1 CLRQRHRTWSFSNGF
16 ERGSPRR
23 HRARQGISPPHAH
36 GAFRKARRT
45 RRRCRLSRFRR
56 RKFRHRSRPRCGRR
70 LPRERRQ
77 SLSQASSSRPMMP
90 YRWTDIEARNHLAAA
105 FSERFGANPRI
116 FRAPGRVNLIGEHTD
131 YNDGF
136 ALPAAIDVYT
146 WVAIGPRDGAAL
158 NVFSAN
164 RMEAAEIDLREKN
177 PRAKSHWSDY
187 VQGVALMLQRAGA
200 KLNGANLLIHS
211 DVPSGSGLSS
221 SAALEVSVGK
231 ALLGNSNQSI
241 APLELAKLCQRAEN
255 EFVGARC
262 GIMDQFAACFGRA
275 GHAILLDCR
284 SLEGTALPLPE
295 DISMVIC
302 NTMVKHEHSGGE
314 YNARRAQ
321 CEEGVQLLKK
331 WHPQIS
337 ALRDI
342 SLAQLHQRES
352 DLTPLIFCRCKHVVN
367 ENGRVLDFVEAM
379 RQNNFAE
386 AGKFMA
392 QSHAS
397 LRDDFEVSCRE
408 LDVIVELAQKV
419 EGVIGARMTGGGF
432 GGCTINL
439 VAREGVEEFRTS

>member
-1 CLRQRHRTWSFSNGF
+1 MPSEPDNSCVAKIEKIFAQHFD
-16 ERGSPRR
+16 GS
-23 HRARQGISPPHAH
+23 
-36 GAFRKARRT
+36 
-45 RRRCRLSRFRR
+45 
-56 RKFRHRSRPRCGRR
+56 
-70 LPRERRQ
+70 
-77 SLSQASSSRPMMP
+77 
-90 YRWTDIEARNHLAAA
+90 
-105 FSERFGANPRI
+105 PRI

-136 ALPAAIDVYT
+136 ALPAAIDLYT
-146 WVAIGPRDGAAL
+146 WVAISPRSNPTL
-158 NVFSAN
+158 HIFSAN
-164 RMEAAEIDLREKN
+164 LNEYAEIDLNAKN
-177 PRAKSHWSDY
+177 PRPKRHWSDY
-187 VQGVALMLQRAGA
+187 IHGVTLMLQSAGIP
-200 KLNGANLLIHS
+200 LRGADVAIHS
-211 DVPSGSGLSS
+211 GVPSGSGLSS
-221 SAALEVSVGK
+221 SAALEVSVAR
-231 ALLGNSNQSI
+231 ALLANSGHSL
-241 APLELAKLCQRAEN
+241 AKLEIAKLCQRAEN
-255 EFVGARC
+255 EFVGART
-262 GIMDQFAACFGRA
+262 GIMDQFAACFGKV
-275 GHAILLDCR
+275 GHALLLDCR
-284 SLEGTALPLPE
+284 ALTGSPVPIPPE
-295 DISMVIC
+295 LNLVIC

-321 CEEGVQLLKK
+321 CEEGVQLLKR

-439 VAREGVEEFRTS
+439 VAREGVEEFRTSVTAGYKSATGITPGIIVCAAGEGAEEIL